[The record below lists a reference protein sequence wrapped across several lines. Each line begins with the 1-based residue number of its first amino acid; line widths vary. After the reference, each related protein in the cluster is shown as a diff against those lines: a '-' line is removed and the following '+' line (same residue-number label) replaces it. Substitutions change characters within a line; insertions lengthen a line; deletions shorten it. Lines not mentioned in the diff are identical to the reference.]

1 MSCAFLLQSQSQWNP
16 INVDGPTAQLEM
28 RIADVSDS
36 FRHWRTDTVRITVR
50 LVWFLQGCVWS
61 ATLFVTQWRCCLIA
75 TMTIHGTGGK
85 EYRCAKTCIRLVHV
99 RSANE
104 GILAAF
110 QYIAA
115 SPRITF
121 ECCCRVFCKS
131 NMVGSGPKK
140 ISGKTFKEVHL
151 KSERD
156 TLKGY
161 IYISRYWSAVSS
173 QYFCNICGLANFSR
187 SFPGRQR
194 KPARW
199 CQVHTW
205 TQGDLWCTSLSKPG
219 TGIALS
225 CSKSVAPTPD
235 QSYHPWPLELFFLNW
250 NSPRTIELANSIGA
264 GLGGTGSSLEE
275 TVVQEEGC
283 SLGTKVSALQ
293 SHPKVMVF
301 DERRKYFWY
310 HLPPVAPQRDYM
322 PPGSKQA
329 SPFKPDLRQLLFIAT
344 LSRHPEGS
352 FLQASSQQQGFA
364 SWILDFTKVHL
375 GCATLWEKNWWVGW
389 CSLGNAEK

>member
-1 MSCAFLLQSQSQWNP
+1 
-16 INVDGPTAQLEM
+16 M

-161 IYISRYWSAVSS
+161 IYIYPATGVPFLVSTSATSAAWPT
-173 QYFCNICGLANFSR
+173 FLAAF
-187 SFPGRQR
+187 
-194 KPARW
+194 
-199 CQVHTW
+199 
-205 TQGDLWCTSLSKPG
+205 QGDSGSLPGDARCTLEHRG
-219 TGIALS
+219 TCDAL
-225 CSKSVAPTPD
+225 
-235 QSYHPWPLELFFLNW
+235 HW
-250 NSPRTIELANSIGA
+250 ANQV
-264 GLGGTGSSLEE
+264 LG
-275 TVVQEEGC
+275 
-283 SLGTKVSALQ
+283 
-293 SHPKVMVF
+293 
-301 DERRKYFWY
+301 
-310 HLPPVAPQRDYM
+310 
-322 PPGSKQA
+322 
-329 SPFKPDLRQLLFIAT
+329 
-344 LSRHPEGS
+344 
-352 FLQASSQQQGFA
+352 
-364 SWILDFTKVHL
+364 
-375 GCATLWEKNWWVGW
+375 
-389 CSLGNAEK
+389 